1 MEADIETIYRTFY
14 EERAKRLSNITLTSE
29 YKIVGFFLF
38 AIIQRAITTS
48 GGIEILIKDGNYEA
62 TIPLLRV
69 LLDCPLLVRASMLV
83 THQPS
88 FCKSILAGKHL
99 NDLKDKNGKN
109 LSDSG
114 VVRSFDNLGWVIGV
128 HDLYKVLNKHVH
140 FSPAHLKLIFDEHK
154 QIVLGERM
162 IARNQEQIDSI
173 SEQYQAITKVLIHI
187 LDLSLD
193 DLEQHQQ

>member
-29 YKIVGFFLF
+29 YKIVGFFL
-38 AIIQRAITTS
+38 
-48 GGIEILIKDGNYEA
+48 
-62 TIPLLRV
+62 
-69 LLDCPLLVRASMLV
+69 
-83 THQPS
+83 
-88 FCKSILAGKHL
+88 
-99 NDLKDKNGKN
+99 LKDKNGKN